1 MTSVVRRLD
10 QLSRK
15 RITPLYMCFVD
26 LTKEYDSVDRHL
38 LLTVLARFGVPP
50 KKMLAVTRHFH
61 DGMQARIRTD
71 DGECSDWSGV
81 EQGLLQGCVLIP
93 LRFNNFFYSGILC
106 GGVERFSADADVV
119 KDTVCTNKVM
129 EKKKEGEARVSIP
142 GQKEEWAQERLG
154 DAMYLE
160 DMEEREVSR

>member
-1 MTSVVRRLD
+1 M
-10 QLSRK
+10 
-15 RITPLYMCFVD
+15 
-26 LTKEYDSVDRHL
+26 
-38 LLTVLARFGVPP
+38 
-50 KKMLAVTRHFH
+50 
-61 DGMQARIRTD
+61 
-71 DGECSDWSGV
+71 
-81 EQGLLQGCVLIP
+81 
-93 LRFNNFFYSGILC
+93 
-106 GGVERFSADADVV
+106 

>member
-1 MTSVVRRLD
+1 
-10 QLSRK
+10 
-15 RITPLYMCFVD
+15 
-26 LTKEYDSVDRHL
+26 
-38 LLTVLARFGVPP
+38 
-50 KKMLAVTRHFH
+50 MLRVA
-61 DGMQARIRTD
+61 M
-71 DGECSDWSGV
+71 
-81 EQGLLQGCVLIP
+81 
-93 LRFNNFFYSGILC
+93 
-106 GGVERFSADADVV
+106 ERFSADADVV